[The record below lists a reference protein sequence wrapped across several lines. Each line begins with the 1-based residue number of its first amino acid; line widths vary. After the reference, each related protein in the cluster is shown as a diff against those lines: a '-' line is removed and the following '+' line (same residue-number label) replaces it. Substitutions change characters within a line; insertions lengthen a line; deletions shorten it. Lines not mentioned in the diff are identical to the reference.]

1 MTRFFGFPKKKG
13 KVEPGFSGTR
23 KMSAFFRVPEKNLQ
37 QRTRIFGNPK
47 NLVNSLLSKN
57 SKSPNKLKV
66 PAGKKHEGGVIQ
78 QYVGAI
84 IRRKLAKSGHLF
96 CEIVQLFGESMQLF
110 GEREPD
116 F

>member
-1 MTRFFGFPKKKG
+1 
-13 KVEPGFSGTR
+13 
-23 KMSAFFRVPEKNLQ
+23 MSAFFRVPEHNCSTVNQ
-37 QRTRIFGNPK
+37 IFREPEQSGQFI
-47 NLVNSLLSKN
+47 VVEN
-57 SKSPNKLKV
+57 SKIPKKLKV

-96 CEIVQLFGESMQLF
+96 CEIVHLFGESMQLV
-110 GEREPD
+110 GEREPE